1 MSMQLVLMNC
11 LKDKKYGD
19 ALSACNSLLAR
30 FPTDAMALECKTLL
44 TEKAE
49 LAEMPTDGEEES
61 EEGEGWNP
69 SDLGPPRVSGGFLAI
84 VASLWGSCSTLVLIH
99 FVMANMMPKR
109 CQKEVQLGAQIVK
122 QMIEH
127 EVLKASPKHRSQKG

>member
-1 MSMQLVLMNC
+1 MAVEEDEAGSRMSMQLVLMNC

-61 EEGEGWNP
+61 EDGDEDDDEEG
-69 SDLGPPRVSGGFLAI
+69 SDDEEESESGG
-84 VASLWGSCSTLVLIH
+84 T
-99 FVMANMMPKR
+99 
-109 CQKEVQLGAQIVK
+109 E
-122 QMIEH
+122 EDD
-127 EVLKASPKHRSQKG
+127 

>member
-1 MSMQLVLMNC
+1 MAAEEDEAGSRMSMQLVLMNC

-49 LAEMPTDGEEES
+49 LAEMPTRTMTRRVVTTRKKARA
-61 EEGEGWNP
+61 EG
-69 SDLGPPRVSGGFLAI
+69 
-84 VASLWGSCSTLVLIH
+84 
-99 FVMANMMPKR
+99 
-109 CQKEVQLGAQIVK
+109 
-122 QMIEH
+122 
-127 EVLKASPKHRSQKG
+127 RSRTTDH

>member
-61 EEGEGWNP
+61 TTGKFRQSQARAVPG
-69 SDLGPPRVSGGFLAI
+69 V
-84 VASLWGSCSTLVLIH
+84 VVLSRRE
-99 FVMANMMPKR
+99 AL
-109 CQKEVQLGAQIVK
+109 QD
-122 QMIEH
+122 
-127 EVLKASPKHRSQKG
+127 

>member
-44 TEKAE
+44 TEK
-49 LAEMPTDGEEES
+49 DG
-61 EEGEGWNP
+61 
-69 SDLGPPRVSGGFLAI
+69 RGGG
-84 VASLWGSCSTLVLIH
+84 VRGGRRT
-99 FVMANMMPKR
+99 R
-109 CQKEVQLGAQIVK
+109 
-122 QMIEH
+122 
-127 EVLKASPKHRSQKG
+127 

>member
-44 TEKAE
+44 NEKAE

-61 EEGEGWNP
+61 EEGDERDEGGGDEDDDEEG
-69 SDLGPPRVSGGFLAI
+69 SDDEEESESGG
-84 VASLWGSCSTLVLIH
+84 T
-99 FVMANMMPKR
+99 
-109 CQKEVQLGAQIVK
+109 E
-122 QMIEH
+122 EDD
-127 EVLKASPKHRSQKG
+127 

>member
-1 MSMQLVLMNC
+1 MAAEEDEAGSRMSMQLVLMNC

-61 EEGEGWNP
+61 EEGDEHDEGGGDEDDDEEGGGDEDDDEEG
-69 SDLGPPRVSGGFLAI
+69 SDDEEESGSEG
-84 VASLWGSCSTLVLIH
+84 T
-99 FVMANMMPKR
+99 
-109 CQKEVQLGAQIVK
+109 E
-122 QMIEH
+122 EDD
-127 EVLKASPKHRSQKG
+127 

>member
-61 EEGEGWNP
+61 EEGDERDEGGGDEDDDEEG
-69 SDLGPPRVSGGFLAI
+69 SEVSRTGKKLLRPRKREPAP
-84 VASLWGSCSTLVLIH
+84 WGDR
-99 FVMANMMPKR
+99 K
-109 CQKEVQLGAQIVK
+109 
-122 QMIEH
+122 
-127 EVLKASPKHRSQKG
+127 

>member
-1 MSMQLVLMNC
+1 MAAEEDEAGSRMSMQLVLMNC

-61 EEGEGWNP
+61 EEGDEHDEGGGDEDDDEEG
-69 SDLGPPRVSGGFLAI
+69 SDDEEESESEG
-84 VASLWGSCSTLVLIH
+84 T
-99 FVMANMMPKR
+99 
-109 CQKEVQLGAQIVK
+109 E
-122 QMIEH
+122 EDD
-127 EVLKASPKHRSQKG
+127 

>member
-61 EEGEGWNP
+61 EEGDERDEGGGDEDDDEEG
-69 SDLGPPRVSGGFLAI
+69 SDDEEESERWGGAFGGNEMPLVGSAGGAGWA
-84 VASLWGSCSTLVLIH
+84 VGGAS
-99 FVMANMMPKR
+99 AQKR
-109 CQKEVQLGAQIVK
+109 EQER
-122 QMIEH
+122 ER
-127 EVLKASPKHRSQKG
+127 ERE